1 VKIDGPS
8 KADIVKKE
16 EKDGIMT
23 YVYVPVSAGEYN
35 INIRFKNKHIHGS
48 PFSAKIS
55 GKLGQAR
62 IGVGVGRRHCTT
74 VGPTSLSCVTCRQI
88 RVT

>member
-1 VKIDGPS
+1 MCTEDIDVKIDGS
-8 KADIVKKE
+8 GKADIVKKE

-23 YVYVPVSAGEYN
+23 YVYVPISAGEYN

-55 GKLGQAR
+55 GTDG
-62 IGVGVGRRHCTT
+62 
-74 VGPTSLSCVTCRQI
+74 SCSQLHNFCI
-88 RVT
+88 

>member
-1 VKIDGPS
+1 MLRCAAEDIDVKIDGAG

-16 EKDGIMT
+16 EKAGIMT
-23 YVYVPVSAGEYN
+23 YVYVPISAGEYN

-55 GKLGQAR
+55 GSTSN
-62 IGVGVGRRHCTT
+62 IGYTHTVYQFRRCK
-74 VGPTSLSCVTCRQI
+74 
-88 RVT
+88 